1 MKYISKYGGLPMK
14 ILIKELY
21 YGRLPAFGEIN
32 LRTEEYTNK
41 VKNLLEAEKAILDK
55 FPECEPLLEEY
66 SELNSQISEMLEY
79 HQFLTGFRAGAQI
92 MAGMLGVME

>member
-55 FPECEPLLEEY
+55 FPVKSDSLHSIFTLSASFPLEIL
-66 SELNSQISEMLEY
+66 L
-79 HQFLTGFRAGAQI
+79 
-92 MAGMLGVME
+92 